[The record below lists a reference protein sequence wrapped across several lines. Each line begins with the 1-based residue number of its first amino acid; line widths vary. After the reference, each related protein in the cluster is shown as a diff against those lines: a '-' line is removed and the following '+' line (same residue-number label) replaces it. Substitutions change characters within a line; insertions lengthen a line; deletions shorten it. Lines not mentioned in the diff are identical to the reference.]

1 MPEQLI
7 WFALAGFLA
16 EMIDGTLGMGYGVS
30 GTTLLLSLGL
40 PPVKASASIHTAEV
54 FTTGMSAATHY
65 RAGNVDWSLVRRL
78 LIPGAI
84 GAVIGAYI
92 LTSIPGDRI
101 KPWVAAYLLVMG
113 IVILFRATRVSDEP
127 KEHRHLLPL
136 GFIGGLLDAIGGG
149 GWGPIVTGTLIARG
163 SQPRTTIGS
172 VNFSEFFITLAGAIT
187 FLLTIGIS
195 TWMPVIGLAL
205 GGSVAAPISA
215 MLAKRIPARP
225 MMVAV
230 GTMVILLSVRTIWI
244 ALR

>member
-1 MPEQLI
+1 MPPELL
-7 WFALAGFLA
+7 WFTLAGFIA
-16 EMIDGTLGMGYGVS
+16 EMIDGSLGMGYGVS
-30 GTTLLLSLGL
+30 ATTLLLSLGL
-40 PPVKASASIHTAEV
+40 PPAKASASVHTAEV
-54 FTTGMSAATHY
+54 FATGMSAAAHY

-92 LTSIPGDRI
+92 LTSIPGQKI
-101 KPWVAAYLLVMG
+101 KPWIAAYLLVMG
-113 IVILFRATRVSDEP
+113 ILILARATRAGEVR

-136 GFIGGLLDAIGGG
+136 GFVGGLLDAIGGG

-163 SQPRTTIGS
+163 NQPRTTIGS

-195 TWMPVIGLAL
+195 TWVPVIGLAL

-215 MLAKRIPARP
+215 IVAKRIPARP
-225 MMVAV
+225 LMVAV
-230 GTMVILLSVRTIWI
+230 GVLVILLSLRTIFL